1 MATKDDVIQA
11 WTQAGWPVE
20 IIQQMRGYLDANAS
34 NYTPAS
40 YDDIVNTGLQIGN
53 QFFRGQSTALWS
65 LTTAEQQD
73 IGNTINAMW
82 TRQLTRFAITTL
94 TTGKWSWHMEYDGA
108 FAGDTWIFYSTP
120 SGEPT
125 MMPALMAGTT
135 LQNGY
140 LPVYKDSNLVEY
152 SWFADSSAS
161 GNPLQIGDIITPVDT
176 VATLYAGIPTPSKI
190 VQMNNKITEN
200 NNEVRYK
207 IYPITKASAVYLNNG
222 DTVETAI
229 GDVETALSTINTTL
243 GGMV

>member
-20 IIQQMRGYLDANAS
+20 IIQQMRNYLDDNAS

-65 LTTAEQQD
+65 LTTAEQQY

-161 GNPLQIGDIITPVDT
+161 GNPLQVGDTITPVDT
-176 VATLYAGIPTPSKI
+176 VATLYAGIPIPSKVI
-190 VQMNNKITEN
+190 QMNNKIEEN
-200 NNEVRYK
+200 NDAVRYK
-207 IYPITKASAVYLNNG
+207 IYPITKASAVLLDNG
-222 DTVETAI
+222 M
-229 GDVETALSTINTTL
+229 TL
-243 GGMV
+243 QEWIDNQNG